1 MGAAETGVRR
11 PILLDPEMTVSGTLI
26 DSRKRMATIQAL
38 VICHFFLLH
47 LGFSIILTVGR

>member
-26 DSRKRMATIQAL
+26 DGRKRMATIQAL